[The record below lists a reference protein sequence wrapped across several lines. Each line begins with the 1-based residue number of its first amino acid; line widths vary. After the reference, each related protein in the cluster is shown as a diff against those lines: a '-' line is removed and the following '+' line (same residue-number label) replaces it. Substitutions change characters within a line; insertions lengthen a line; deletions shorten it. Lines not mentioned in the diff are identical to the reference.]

1 VSLDQPPLLDRTRLA
16 ELSELF
22 SGDELAELLN
32 NLSDE
37 VRAELEHAAN
47 AAAAGDRPELAAAA
61 HKIRNSG
68 LMVGGARLVALATE
82 TERHTRG
89 EADVAQGDATQLVSQ
104 LKDCW
109 TQTSA
114 AIAATTSA

>member
-1 VSLDQPPLLDRTRLA
+1 MSFDQTPLLDPNRLA

-37 VRAELEHAAN
+37 VRAELAQAAN
-47 AAAAGDRPELAAAA
+47 AAASGDGPELAAAA

-68 LMVGGARLVALATE
+68 LMVGGTRLVALATE
-82 TERHTRG
+82 TERQTRG
-89 EADVAQGDATQLVSQ
+89 EGGGSDATQLVSQ
-104 LKDCW
+104 LEDCW
-109 TQTSA
+109 AQTSA
-114 AIAATTSA
+114 AIAATTAA

>member
-1 VSLDQPPLLDRTRLA
+1 VSFDQTPLLDPNRLA

-22 SGDELAELLN
+22 SGDELEELLN

-37 VRAELEHAAN
+37 VRAELEQATN
-47 AAAAGDRPELAAAA
+47 AAAAGDTPELAAAA

-68 LMVGGARLVALATE
+68 LMVGGTRLVALATE

-89 EADVAQGDATQLVSQ
+89 EAAVSDATQLVSQ
-104 LKDCW
+104 LKACW
-109 TQTSA
+109 AQTSA
-114 AIAATTSA
+114 AIAATTAA